1 MNRESFSRARERG
14 ALQSR
19 VRFMHQAIGAGDP
32 VEAKEQ
38 AIWAAHLGMAVLGMD
53 DGLIGWGI
61 YNEVVKWWNGGNS

>member
-1 MNRESFSRARERG
+1 
-14 ALQSR
+14 
-19 VRFMHQAIGAGDP
+19 MHQAIDAGDP

-38 AIWAAHLGMAVLGMD
+38 AIWSAHLGMAVLGMD